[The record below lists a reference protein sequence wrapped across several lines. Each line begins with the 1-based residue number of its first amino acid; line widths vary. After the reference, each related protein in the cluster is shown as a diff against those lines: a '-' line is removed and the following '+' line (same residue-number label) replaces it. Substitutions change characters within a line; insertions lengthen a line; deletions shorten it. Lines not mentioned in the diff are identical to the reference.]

1 LSDVYDITR
10 YTIADLHRTRI
21 TLGLSRLE
29 ADGVVTTETSINDL
43 YQSLRE
49 IHDQLIVMT
58 GSQRL

>member
-1 LSDVYDITR
+1 
-10 YTIADLHRTRI
+10 LHRTRI